1 MLSGDVPYKQLSGL
15 NMKNLHNVEINPL
28 LCIFIL
34 ASECSIQTA
43 GTSKGKTRK
52 NTMTSK

>member
-1 MLSGDVPYKQLSGL
+1 
-15 NMKNLHNVEINPL
+15 MKNLINVEINPL

-43 GTSKGKTRK
+43 GTSKVKTRK
-52 NTMTSK
+52 HTMTSK